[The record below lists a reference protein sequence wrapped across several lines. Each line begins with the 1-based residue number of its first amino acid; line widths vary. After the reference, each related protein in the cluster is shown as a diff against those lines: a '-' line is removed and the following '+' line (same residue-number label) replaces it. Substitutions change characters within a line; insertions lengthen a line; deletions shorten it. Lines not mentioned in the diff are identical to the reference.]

1 MKTRRLCLVGFLI
14 MAMSI
19 LTGWRSYHHKKHH
32 IVESTVETS
41 EPRALDLSLPLQF
54 DNKNAAPITQAQSK
68 FTIEKPKKIQRE
80 VELDTQAI
88 MFAYPEEEKVK
99 PFDGAAITINVKR

>member
-1 MKTRRLCLVGFLI
+1 MKAYHLFLISFLI

-32 IVESTVETS
+32 IVESTAETT
-41 EPRALDLSLPLQF
+41 EPRTLDLSLPF
-54 DNKNAAPITQAQSK
+54 KINEGVDMNALHAKSDI
-68 FTIEKPKKIQRE
+68 TIEKPKKIQRE

-88 MFAYPEEEKVK
+88 MFAYPEEDKIRPV
-99 PFDGAAITINVKR
+99 DGAAITINVKR